1 MKPSAKEVLTPP
13 RSTAP
18 VPVTDLSQRGAEPP
32 ARRGPIEFR
41 FVLKFAAQL
50 STPCSRAVE
59 AKYQADRLLVRPAPR
74 LFQSYLR
81 RHSVLQ

>member
-1 MKPSAKEVLTPP
+1 MKPPKLESLTPP
-13 RSTAP
+13 TSTATIP
-18 VPVTDLSQRGAEPP
+18 VEESNQRGSELQ

-41 FVLKFAAQL
+41 FVLRFAAHL

-59 AKYQADRLLVRPAPR
+59 AKYQADHLLVRPAPR